1 MVTVVDSAMEGEA
14 TIIEGE
20 AMEVVMEGEAVTE
33 ETEGAEGM
41 VAVDV
46 NVFLFSRLTHL
57 SSYL

>member
-14 TIIEGE
+14 AIMEGE
-20 AMEVVMEGEAVTE
+20 AMEVVMEGEAVME